1 MDEELI
7 EFIKEYHRYLHKCIF
22 AFEYYSK
29 KEGISYTTFKILGV
43 IFTTENC
50 TQKYIYETISIPK
63 QTINAAITD
72 FYKKGYVKLT
82 EPPEDR
88 RVKIINLT
96 EEGKKYAE
104 GIFSK
109 VMDCE
114 YKIISQIGN
123 LGIFT
128 GLALKFI
135 FSPSLNSK
143 QDLVLGIASGARFIP
158 IIDNLNTKPNKVPI
172 SPYVKLF
179 FEDRI
184 YGNDKFAFVVGFGLY
199 YEYMIFD
206 KSDSMKLFGVN
217 NVKRH
222 HSIGEMVTL
231 GFHFGKR

>member
-1 MDEELI
+1 MRLKLIIITILIISCGTVFPQFELDFLVKSGLA
-7 EFIKEYHRYLHKCIF
+7 ESF
-22 AFEYYSK
+22 SD
-29 KEGISYTTFKILGV
+29 KID
-43 IFTTENC
+43 
-50 TQKYIYETISIPK
+50 
-63 QTINAAITD
+63 INNHAY
-72 FYKKGYVKLT
+72 FYKKELNLQLGYKFAAN
-82 EPPEDR
+82 
-88 RVKIINLT
+88 KNLFKGT
-96 EEGKKYAE
+96 SLLFDFGTSGNPISYS
-104 GIFSK
+104 ISK
-109 VMDCE
+109 ENKHTV
-114 YKIISQIGN
+114 SGN

-217 NVKRH
+217 NVKQY
-222 HSIGEMVTL
+222 HSIGEMITL